1 MNIGTGKITEEEKDA
16 IPHHMIDIID
26 PDKDFS
32 VFDFQKQATPILEDI
47 LTRGK
52 TPILCGGTGL
62 YLDALIFERDYMG
75 SSPNTVRRKELED
88 FWTLYGNEALWEKLF
103 SLDPEYAKELHPN
116 NITYII
122 RGIEI
127 FETTGK
133 SKQASFHAP
142 TLKYPTQFF
151 TPYSDSEDNR
161 KNLYNSINH
170 RVEEMFSAWLIE
182 EVVELLKKYGEDAPG
197 INTIGYR
204 EIVAFLKGDIS
215 EFDAISLVKQH
226 NRNYAKRQI
235 TWNKKYL
242 SFQKNGEN

>member
-88 FWTLYGNEALWEKLF
+88 F
-103 SLDPEYAKELHPN
+103 
-116 NITYII
+116 
-122 RGIEI
+122 
-127 FETTGK
+127 
-133 SKQASFHAP
+133 
-142 TLKYPTQFF
+142 
-151 TPYSDSEDNR
+151 
-161 KNLYNSINH
+161 
-170 RVEEMFSAWLIE
+170 
-182 EVVELLKKYGEDAPG
+182 
-197 INTIGYR
+197 
-204 EIVAFLKGDIS
+204 
-215 EFDAISLVKQH
+215 
-226 NRNYAKRQI
+226 
-235 TWNKKYL
+235 
-242 SFQKNGEN
+242 